1 MACVLQHSFY
11 MQKLLFI
18 AVGMVLYFISTAQ
31 NSDHVLKNDN
41 NGIPL
46 VDLSEMVVTSDKVQ
60 PLRYLEY
67 DAFGYGERLTYKVKY
82 GIMSA
87 GKVIMEIMP
96 KPVEVSGRNCYHI
109 VATMTTK
116 GAVDA
121 MYPVVDR
128 YETYLDV
135 DGVFP
140 WYFKK
145 DLSEGKFKTSEYCLF
160 DQRNQKAY
168 ISSNHYTVPRFSQDM
183 VSFFYFLR
191 SKNAMEVPVG
201 TTFQTEA
208 FIDRK
213 VSTIKVLYEKDE
225 VVKTTFGKINCMK
238 LKPLLKESG
247 FDQFKGDMY
256 FWLTKDANHILV
268 AGEGTLPIG
277 SVKFIIDDAQGLK
290 HDINYYKKKK

>member
-1 MACVLQHSFY
+1 
-11 MQKLLFI
+11 MQKLLPVI
-18 AVGMVLYFISTAQ
+18 VCLMMYILSTAQ
-31 NSDHVLKNDN
+31 NPDNILKNDN

-46 VDLSEMVVTSDKVQ
+46 VDLSEVVVTSDKVQ

-87 GKVIMEIMP
+87 GRVIMEIMP
-96 KPVEVSGRNCYHI
+96 QPVEVSGRNCYHI

-121 MYPVVDR
+121 MYPVTDR

-168 ISSNHYTVPRFSQDM
+168 IASNTYTVPRFSQDM

-201 TTFQTEA
+201 STFQTEA

-225 VVKTTFGKINCMK
+225 VIKTTFGKINCMK

-290 HDINYYKKKK
+290 HEISYYKKKK

>member
-1 MACVLQHSFY
+1 
-11 MQKLLFI
+11 MQKFLSIVLLFL
-18 AVGMVLYFISTAQ
+18 VYTISQAQ
-31 NSDHVLKNDN
+31 NPDNVLKNDN

-46 VDLSEMVVTSDKVQ
+46 LDLSEVVVTSDKVQ

-67 DAFGYGERLTYKVKY
+67 DAFSYGERLTYKVKY

-121 MYPVVDR
+121 MYPVIDR
-128 YETYLDV
+128 YETFVDI

-145 DLSEGKFKTSEYCLF
+145 DLSEGKFKVSEYCIF

-168 ISSNHYTVPRFSQDM
+168 VNGNTYTVPRFSQDM

-191 SKNAMEVPVG
+191 SKKAMNVPMG
-201 TTFQTEA
+201 SIFQTEA

-225 VVKTTFGKINCMK
+225 VIKTEFGKINCMK

-256 FWLTKDANHILV
+256 FWLTKDDNHILV

-277 SVKFIIDDAQGLK
+277 SVRFVIEDAQGLK
-290 HDINYYKKKK
+290 HDISYYKKKK

>member
-1 MACVLQHSFY
+1 MFFIVFLILIISFIT
-11 MQKLLFI
+11 K
-18 AVGMVLYFISTAQ
+18 AQ
-31 NSDHVLKNDN
+31 NTDNILKNDN
-41 NGIPL
+41 SGIPL
-46 VDLSEMVVTSDKVQ
+46 MDLSEVVITSDKVQ

-87 GKVIMEIMP
+87 GKVIMEVMP
-96 KPVEVSGRNCYHI
+96 KPVEVSGRSCYHI

-121 MYPVVDR
+121 MYPVIDR
-128 YETYLDV
+128 YETYV
-135 DGVFP
+135 DIDGIFP

-145 DLSEGKFKTSEYCLF
+145 DLSEGKFRVTEYCLF

-168 ISSNHYTVPRFSQDM
+168 VGSTAYAVPRFSQDM
-183 VSFFYFLR
+183 ISFFYFLR
-191 SKNAMEVPVG
+191 CKNAMDVPIG

-208 FIDRK
+208 FVDRK

-238 LKPLLKESG
+238 LKPLLNESG
-247 FDQFKGDMY
+247 FSQFKGDMY
-256 FWLTKDANHILV
+256 FWITKDANHILV

-277 SVKFIIDDAQGLK
+277 SVKFVIEDAQGLK
-290 HDINYYKKKK
+290 HEINYYKKRK